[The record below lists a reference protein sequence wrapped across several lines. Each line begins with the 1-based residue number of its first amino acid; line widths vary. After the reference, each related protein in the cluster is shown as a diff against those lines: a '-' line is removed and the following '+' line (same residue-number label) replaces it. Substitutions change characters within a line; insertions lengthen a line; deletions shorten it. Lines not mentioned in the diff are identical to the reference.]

1 MSERMRERIDLGVVW
16 LMVIGLVLTEVGII

>member
-1 MSERMRERIDLGVVW
+1 MSERMRERIDLGVAW